1 MRLLV
6 WRALAGLAGFD
17 LMGLGHNFEAMHRFV
32 CQCRVRERIPPPN
45 AVDRVCDA
53 VNRAC
58 VWYPW
63 RVRCLQ
69 RSVVTVCLLRN
80 LGVPA
85 KMAMGAQTYP
95 FTAHAWTEVDG
106 RAVNERREVQK
117 IYAVWERC

>member
-6 WRALAGLAGFD
+6 WKVLVRFAAFD
-17 LMGLGHNFEAMHRFV
+17 LMGFGHSFPAMHCFVRTRKVRF
-32 CQCRVRERIPPPN
+32 RMPPPN
-45 AVDRVCDA
+45 VVETVCEA

-63 RVRCLQ
+63 RVQCLQ
-69 RSVVTVCLLRN
+69 RSVVTVSLLRDF
-80 LGVPA
+80 GVPA
-85 KMAMGAQTYP
+85 KMAMGAQTFP

-106 RAVNERREVQK
+106 RAVNEHREVQK

>member
-17 LMGLGHNFEAMHRFV
+17 LMGLGHNFEAMHRSV

-45 AVDRVCDA
+45 AVDTVCDA

-69 RSVVTVCLLRN
+69 RSVVTVCLLRQ

>member
-6 WRALAGLAGFD
+6 WEVLVRLAIFD
-17 LMGLGHNFEAMHRFV
+17 LMGLGRNFQAMHRFI
-32 CQCRVRERIPPPN
+32 RTRKVRGRMPPAN
-45 AVDRVCDA
+45 AVEEICEA

-58 VWYPW
+58 VWYPR

-69 RSVVTVCLLRN
+69 RSVVTVSLLRHF
-80 LGVPA
+80 GVPA

-106 RAVNERREVQK
+106 RPVNEHREVQRM
-117 IYAVWERC
+117 YAVWERC

>member
-6 WRALAGLAGFD
+6 WRVLVRLAVFD
-17 LMGLGHNFEAMHRFV
+17 LMGLGRNFQAMHRFI
-32 CQCRVRERIPPPN
+32 CTCRVREQIPPSD
-45 AVDRVCDA
+45 AVEKVCDA

-58 VWYPW
+58 VWYPR

-69 RSVVTVCLLRN
+69 RSVVTVSLLRHI
-80 LGVPA
+80 GVPA

-106 RAVNERREVQK
+106 RAINEHREVQK